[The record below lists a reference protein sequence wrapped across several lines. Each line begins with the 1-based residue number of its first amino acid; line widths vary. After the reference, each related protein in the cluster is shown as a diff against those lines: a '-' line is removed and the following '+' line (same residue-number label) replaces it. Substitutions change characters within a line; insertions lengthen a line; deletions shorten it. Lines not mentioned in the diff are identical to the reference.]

1 VVFVGY
7 GALWL
12 SVRGQHP
19 YQGPSGAA
27 TAVVYTAV
35 IVVIAVSVPVVR
47 RATAGVSGRSQQQ
60 MGAEGIAVAAA
71 FIATGMFQGALQHDG
86 ASHAIVYGVFPAV
99 APLLVV
105 GATLAGSAATR
116 ADWPIFGLALAVV
129 SVGVGA
135 SFAGPAG
142 AWAVAGTGLFI
153 AVLDHAAANAWLHRA

>member
-1 VVFVGY
+1 MVFVGY

-27 TAVVYTAV
+27 IAVVYTAV
-35 IVVIAVSVPVVR
+35 IVVIAVSVQVVR
-47 RATAGVSGRSQQQ
+47 GATAGVSGRSQQQ

-71 FIATGMFQGALQHDG
+71 FIATGVFQGALQHDG
-86 ASHAIVYGVFPAV
+86 ASHAIVYGVFPAA

-153 AVLDHAAANAWLHRA
+153 AVLGHAAANAWLHRA